1 MKTCIL
7 SKAVELFMRL
17 GFKSVTM
24 NDVASNLGASK
35 KTLYQY
41 FINKED
47 LVRQTVEFVHDTIRN
62 DIDKIR
68 EQGYNAIE
76 ENFKINTLFKE
87 FLKNSENSP
96 QYQLKKYYPNIYSR
110 LMEKELAIFQNC
122 LTDNF
127 KKGIQE
133 GLYRTG
139 VNIDVF
145 SRFYFALIH
154 GLHDPEMFD
163 YSNLSK
169 LEFEALEYHTRAIA
183 TTKGLHILDTEL
195 SKL

>member
-163 YSNLSK
+163 Y
-169 LEFEALEYHTRAIA
+169 
-183 TTKGLHILDTEL
+183 
-195 SKL
+195 